1 MMRTDPRSLSAIG
14 LAGLLAFVLVPR
26 QAPGGLVPALTKPD
40 TAIAFMGDSIT
51 QQGAGPLG
59 YVTLVMEGLA
69 TNDIQAAAIKAGIS
83 GHKSNNMLAR
93 LERDVIR
100 HRPALMTLSCGVNDV
115 WHGANGVALPA
126 YRTNITAIVS
136 QAQAAGIEVVILTA
150 SMIKEDPDNA
160 LNAKLADYNIFLREL
175 AAEKKCRLA
184 DVSEDMI
191 DRVKAARAAGT
202 KGNTLTTDGVHMNP
216 QGNRMMAACLLRT
229 LGLDDAQL
237 ARATA
242 AWDRLAT
249 AEAAAAVKRAEA
261 RRAAEAARQAQ
272 EAALKATQAQE
283 AAAAAAM
290 TMQDMTGAK

>member
-1 MMRTDPRSLSAIG
+1 MKTDLRCLSAIG

-26 QAPGGLVPALTKPD
+26 QAPGELVPALTKPG
-40 TAIAFMGDSIT
+40 TTIAFMGDSIT

-59 YVTLVMEGLA
+59 YVTLVMAGLA
-69 TNDIQAAAIKAGIS
+69 TNNIQAAAIKAGIS

-93 LERDVIR
+93 LERDVTS

-115 WHGANGVALPA
+115 WHGANGVPLPA

-150 SMIKEDPDNA
+150 TMIKEDPEND
-160 LNAKLADYNIFLREL
+160 LNAKLAGYNTFLREL

-184 DVSEDMI
+184 DVSEVMI
-191 DRVKAARAAGT
+191 AQVKAARAAGT
-202 KGNTLTTDGVHMNP
+202 TGNILTSDGVHMNP
-216 QGNRMMAACLLRT
+216 QGNRMMATCLLRT

-242 AWDRLAT
+242 AWDRLAA

-261 RRAAEAARQAQ
+261 RRAAEAAR
-272 EAALKATQAQE
+272 KATQAQE
-283 AAAAAAM
+283 AAEK
-290 TMQDMTGAK
+290 TMQDMTGTK

>member
-1 MMRTDPRSLSAIG
+1 MKTDLRCLSAIG

-26 QAPGGLVPALTKPD
+26 QAPGELVPALTKPG
-40 TAIAFMGDSIT
+40 TTIAFMGDSIT

-59 YVTLVMEGLA
+59 YVTLVMAGLA
-69 TNDIQAAAIKAGIS
+69 TNNIQAAAIKAGIS

-93 LERDVIR
+93 LERDVTS

-115 WHGANGVALPA
+115 WHGANGVPLPA

-150 SMIKEDPDNA
+150 TMIKEDPENA

-175 AAEKKCRLA
+175 AAEKQCRLA
-184 DVSEDMI
+184 DVSEVMI
-191 DRVKAARAAGT
+191 AQVKAARAAGT
-202 KGNTLTTDGVHMNP
+202 GGNILTSDGVHMNA
-216 QGNRMMAACLLRT
+216 QGDRMMATCLLRT

-242 AWDRLAT
+242 AWDRLAA
-249 AEAAAAVKRAEA
+249 AEAAAAMKRAEA
-261 RRAAEAARQAQ
+261 RRTAEAARKAEE
-272 EAALKATQAQE
+272 EARKGTQPQKAAE
-283 AAAAAAM
+283 K
-290 TMQDMTGAK
+290 TMQDVTGAR